1 MDTHHKH
8 IIGDCARSVTADT
21 REDRIR
27 RMVGLTSRPRTEMAM
42 LGPTSLTEG
51 PFVTVDIETTGCRPG
66 TSSVIEIGA
75 ARIENGAVTA
85 HFSMLVC
92 PTDSIPT
99 AVVHLTGIT
108 QEMTVG
114 APPIEEVMVAF
125 RDFARDAVLIAH
137 NHRFDLSF
145 LDYEAERVWGTP
157 FSRPVLDTL
166 CLARRL
172 HPDVPRHNLRDL
184 AIMYATQTVP
194 NHRALPDALATAEI
208 FLAMLPGLERE
219 GITTAAEVAR
229 LCGVAQQ
236 SRLARKLSL
245 ATHLPDGPGVYLFRD
260 AAGAVIFLG
269 RAKSLR
275 TRVRNHFYAADDT
288 TCPSPASE
296 VASIDHFPLVSGL
309 DAALLE
315 VRLHDRYA
323 PTFNRNNH
331 QQRQPLYLHMDTDAA
346 FPALRPTRRRLRS
359 GVLIGPLGNAW
370 AAETLAETMS
380 EYFGL
385 RRCRRS
391 EAHCVASACDLR
403 ERHLCSASEAYAAG
417 PEQYATAVTSALA
430 VFNGQGAQFRER
442 LRVMQERSAHAERFE
457 DAARYRD
464 AARALD
470 RTLSALAVAS
480 RAREDGVSAIIEG
493 DEAQVVVI
501 VLIRGWL
508 FTTVR
513 FDRAEVSEGAVR
525 DRLARTLERAWR
537 RARRDDR
544 ITPRQLRDM
553 AIVDSYRQQHTPVVI
568 PVTRDTSRSADLIAS
583 AIRRAMRVPRKRHV
597 VASAD

>member
-1 MDTHHKH
+1 
-8 IIGDCARSVTADT
+8 
-21 REDRIR
+21 
-27 RMVGLTSRPRTEMAM
+27 MVGLGIATPDGNGM
-42 LGPTSLTEG
+42 LGPTSLTAG

-75 ARIENGAVTA
+75 ARMENGAVTA
-85 HFSMLVC
+85 HFSQLVSN
-92 PTDSIPT
+92 TDPIPS

-108 QEMTVG
+108 EEMSAG

-125 RDFARDAVLIAH
+125 SEFARDAVLIAH

-172 HPDVPRHNLRDL
+172 HPDVARHNLRDL
-184 AIMYATQTVP
+184 AILYGTQTVP

-208 FLAMLPGLERE
+208 FLAMLPELERE

-260 AAGAVIFLG
+260 ATGAVIFLG

-275 TRVRNHFYAADDT
+275 TRVRNHFYAADDA

-296 VASIDHFPLVSGL
+296 VTSIDHFSLVSGL

-315 VRLHDRYA
+315 VRLHDRYS
-323 PTFNRNNH
+323 PSFNRNNH
-331 QQRQPLYLHMDTDAA
+331 QQRQPLYLHVDTDAD
-346 FPALRPTRRRLRS
+346 FPSLRPTRRRLRS
-359 GVLIGPLGNAW
+359 GVLIGPLANAW
-370 AAETLAETMS
+370 AADTLTETMS

-385 RRCRRS
+385 RRCRRHVDRS
-391 EAHCVASACDLR
+391 TTSACDLR
-403 ERHLCSASEAYAAG
+403 ERHLCSAPEAYTAG
-417 PEQYATAVTSALA
+417 PESYASAVASALA

-442 LRVMQERSAHAERFE
+442 LRTMQESSARAERFE

-470 RTLSALAVAS
+470 RTLASLAVAR
-480 RAREDGVSAIIEG
+480 RANEAGLSTIIEG
-493 DEAQVVVI
+493 DDEQIVVI

-508 FTTVR
+508 FTTLR
-513 FDRAEVSEGAVR
+513 FTRTDVSAGAFR
-525 DRLARTLERAWR
+525 DRIARTLDRASR
-537 RARRDDR
+537 RARKDDR
-544 ITPRQLRDM
+544 ITPRRLRDM
-553 AIVDSYRQQHTPVVI
+553 AIVDSYLQQHTPPVI
-568 PVTRDTSRSADLIAS
+568 PVTDDISKSADQIAS
-583 AIRRAMRVPRKRHV
+583 AIRRAMRVPRKRHAAV
-597 VASAD
+597 SAG

>member
-1 MDTHHKH
+1 
-8 IIGDCARSVTADT
+8 
-21 REDRIR
+21 
-27 RMVGLTSRPRTEMAM
+27 MVGLSILLPDGNGM
-42 LGPTSLTEG
+42 LGPTSLISG

-75 ARIENGAVTA
+75 ARIENGIITA
-85 HFSMLVC
+85 HFSALVS
-92 PTDSIPT
+92 PTDTIPQ

-108 QEMTVG
+108 SEMTAG
-114 APPIEEVMVAF
+114 APPIEEVMPAF

-145 LDYEAERVWGTP
+145 LDYEAERAWGTP

-172 HPDVPRHNLRDL
+172 HPDVARHNLRDL
-184 AIMYATQTVP
+184 ALMYGTQTVP

-208 FLAMLPGLERE
+208 FLAMLPELERE
-219 GITTAAEVAR
+219 GMTTAAEVAR

-260 AAGAVIFLG
+260 ASGAVIFLG

-288 TCPSPASE
+288 SCPSPASE
-296 VASIDHFPLVSGL
+296 VTRIDYFDLSSGL

-331 QQRQPLYLHMDTDAA
+331 QQRQPLYLHVDTDAA
-346 FPALRPTRRRLRS
+346 FPSLKPTRRRLRS
-359 GVLIGPLGNAW
+359 GALIGPLGNSW
-370 AAETLAETMS
+370 AADVLAETMS
-380 EYFGL
+380 DYFGL
-385 RRCRRS
+385 RRCRRPVDRCTATS
-391 EAHCVASACDLR
+391 CKLRDTHACHAPDV
-403 ERHLCSASEAYAAG
+403 YAAG
-417 PEQYATAVTSALA
+417 ADSYAASVAAALA
-430 VFNGQGAQFRER
+430 VFNGDGPLFREK
-442 LRVMQERSAHAERFE
+442 LRTMQDRSARAERFE

-470 RTLSALAVAS
+470 RTLSALAIAR
-480 RAREDGVSAIIEG
+480 RAGQDAVSVVIEG
-493 DEAQVVVI
+493 DDARIVVM

-508 FTTVR
+508 FTTLR
-513 FDRAEVSEGAVR
+513 LTRAQVADG
-525 DRLARTLERAWR
+525 LAREPIARALERAWQ

-544 ITPRQLRDM
+544 ITPRRLRDM
-553 AIVDSYRQQHTPVVI
+553 AIVDAYRQQHAPLVI
-568 PVTRDTSRSADLIAS
+568 PVTGDVMRSADLTAS
-583 AIRRAMRVPRKRHV
+583 AIRRLMRVPRKRHV
-597 VASAD
+597 AASAD